1 MKRNRFTDEQIIG
14 ILKEHEAGTPVSE
27 LCRKHGVSDAS
38 IYKWKAKFGGMEVS
52 EAKRLKTLED
62 ENTKLKRLL
71 ADAMLDNAALK
82 DLFGKE
88 VVTPAAKR
96 KAVAHLMSHHEMSER
111 RACKAIGFCR
121 MTVRYETRRDDDHE
135 LRERMKALAHE
146 RRRFGYRRI
155 HVLLRREGHLVNH
168 KRLFRLYREE
178 KLTVRKRRGRKRAIG
193 TRAPMLVPM
202 VANDRWSLDFVSDQ
216 FTDGRRL
223 RILTVV
229 DDCTRECL
237 AFVADT
243 SLSGLRVARE
253 LDRIIEER
261 GKPRMIVS
269 DNGSEFTSNAILQ
282 WADRTKV
289 DWHYIA
295 PGKPIQNAFIESFNG
310 RLRDEFLNETLFS
323 SLAHARSAL
332 SNWRSDYNDQRPHSS
347 LGWLTPAE
355 FAQTL
360 NPRRDAVL
368 RSRNGSAPQPAA
380 TEPTTATKNRW
391 SELKTG

>member
-1 MKRNRFTDEQIIG
+1 
-14 ILKEHEAGTPVSE
+14 
-27 LCRKHGVSDAS
+27 
-38 IYKWKAKFGGMEVS
+38 
-52 EAKRLKTLED
+52 
-62 ENTKLKRLL
+62 
-71 ADAMLDNAALK
+71 
-82 DLFGKE
+82 FGKE

-178 KLTVRKRRGRKRAIG
+178 KLTVRKRGGRKRAIG

-202 VANDRWSLDFVSDQ
+202 VANDRWSLDFVPDQ
-216 FTDGRRL
+216 FTDGRSL

-229 DDCTRECL
+229 DDCTREYL
-237 AFVADT
+237 ALVADT

-332 SNWRSDYNDQRPHSS
+332 SNWRSDYNDQRPHSG

-380 TEPTTATKNRW
+380 TETITATKNRW